1 MPNERPLAP
10 TLLPQ
15 SVTTIGAE
23 PNGPQGDSGEVV
35 GVVRLIGIGGAA
47 DPFDTTLDTTQ
58 SATRRNSRQPSA
70 KKLA

>member
-1 MPNERPLAP
+1 MEASPMPNERPLAP

-47 DPFDTTLDTTQ
+47 DAF
-58 SATRRNSRQPSA
+58 
-70 KKLA
+70 